1 MTATAADL
9 AGRLIEARRSGA
21 RIATLPAECVPAD
34 ARAAYAVQDAVAATL
49 GRIVGWKVGT
59 APGDTFDCAPLL
71 ADLVAP
77 SPARFAAARF
87 PLGGIEGELAFR
99 FGRDLP
105 ARGRPY
111 DAEEVWRAI
120 DTLHPAI
127 ELIESRFVD
136 FRAHPRTV
144 LLADNLAN
152 GAFCYGAGLKDW
164 RQIDFLTQ
172 PASLVLDGTEVA
184 RAVGGNA
191 AGHPKRLLAWL
202 ANHCVERGHALAVG
216 DIVTTGSHTGLAFAK
231 PGATATVRFA
241 GIGEASL
248 TLAV

>member
-1 MTATAADL
+1 MTASGGDL
-9 AGRLIEARRSGA
+9 VRRLIEARRGGTH
-21 RIATLPAECVPAD
+21 IASLPPGCVPAD
-34 ARAAYAVQDAVAATL
+34 AAAAYAVQEAVAATL
-49 GRIVGWKVGT
+49 GRIVGWKVG
-59 APGDTFDCAPLL
+59 AGPGDVLECAPLL
-71 ADLVAP
+71 ADLVAE

-105 ARGRPY
+105 ARAQPY
-111 DAEEVWRAI
+111 DAEEVWQAI

-136 FRAHPRTV
+136 FRAHDRLV

-152 GAFCYGAGLKDW
+152 GAFCHGPGVRDW
-164 RQIDFLTQ
+164 RHVDFLAQ
-172 PASLVLDGTEVA
+172 PASLVIDGAEVA
-184 RAVGGNA
+184 CAMGGNA

-202 ANHCVERGHALAVG
+202 ANHCARRGRALAAG
-216 DIVTTGSHTGLAFAK
+216 DVVTTGSHTGLVFAK

-241 GIGEASL
+241 GVGEARL
-248 TLAV
+248 TLTA